1 MNAMES
7 FNFVCN
13 TTAQTNEFIVS
24 NALPDRIADQL
35 LIDGQCHV
43 DHEGFDL
50 NEIELA
56 YYKANGILLSYDN
69 TWYKDGGQTAGTNSV
84 LEPWCMQT
92 SPIENLIIDHS
103 HFVFKFPITGAARTQ
118 ILKYIPRRAE
128 LLRLLSVNFKC
139 GLDLCIDYLNHAKQS
154 VEPIVHIEWD
164 FDNIQELV
172 LCADKVQAILNEKEW
187 LHSID
192 SILRFNQL
200 ARKNKIDAFAQADT
214 RSMIIFGEKSYKL
227 IPTL

>member
-1 MNAMES
+1 MLSYNIS
-7 FNFVCN
+7 KPVYSDI
-13 TTAQTNEFIVS
+13 QIS
-24 NALPDRIADQL
+24 KPLPDDVAEHVL
-35 LIDGQCHV
+35 LNYTCHV

-103 HFVFKFPITGAARTQ
+103 HFVFKYPITGDANKQ
-118 ILKYIPRRAE
+118 IKKYTEQRPE

-139 GLDLCIDYLNHAKQS
+139 GLDLCIDFINKDLNI
-154 VEPIVHIEWD
+154 VEPVVHIEWD
-164 FDNIQELV
+164 FFNVDDLIQAAYE
-172 LCADKVQAILNEKEW
+172 VQKC
-187 LHSID
+187 ID
-192 SILRFNQL
+192 SGHIEKTLPTILEFNKL
-200 ARKNKIDAFAQADT
+200 ARDKKIDAFAQADV
-214 RSMIIFGEKSYKL
+214 RALLIFGEKSYKL
-227 IPTL
+227 IPTI